1 MSSYLPNGTILDH
14 NFRII
19 ETIGQGGF
27 GITYKA
33 ENISLGNIVC
43 IKELFI
49 SGNST
54 RGVNNTVHSQN
65 MKENSFNHFKE
76 RFITEARD
84 LAKFNN
90 PGIVKVLGVFE
101 QNDTAYFVMD
111 FVEGETLKSYVSKN
125 GRLTLLKALPIMEGL
140 MNALEYVHNKGMLHR
155 DIKPDNVLVDKDGNV
170 VLIDFGSARQFTE
183 GYTVTHT
190 SMITPGYAPLEQ
202 YDERVKRG
210 VFTDIYSLGATMYFL
225 LTGQKPI
232 PATSRGL
239 ETLAA
244 PHHLFTD
251 ISVSLSSAVML
262 AMNLKPE
269 ERFQTIVE
277 MRKALQSQKE
287 DPAPEPKPDV
297 PEEEVSKPRRTYL
310 VLGIVIVVY
319 IITTAVIFG
328 TKTSENSIPEVSIPA
343 ISTDSTIED
352 NVNIEEPTNFD
363 QQISAEEQAI
373 LDAQSKEVERLNEE
387 ERVKAEESAK
397 RIERIKREEQL
408 QKEERV
414 NIEVQKRTKK
424 TTELHSP
431 IIGSASKLN
440 YLNIEITQFDFPY
453 SMTWDQ
459 AIDACAKLGYGW
471 RLPTKNELN
480 SIYSFNSDKFFGNR
494 FYWSST
500 EYDNGSAWGI
510 YTGTGAQ
517 IGYNKGNKFYG
528 RAVRSF

>member
-43 IKELFI
+43 VKELFI

-54 RGVNNTVHSQN
+54 RGLNNTVHSQN

-140 MNALEYVHNKGMLHR
+140 MDALEYVHNKGMLHR
-155 DIKPDNVLVDKDGNV
+155 DIKPDNVIIDKNEKV

-210 VFTDIYSLGATMYFL
+210 AFTDIYSLGATMYFL

-244 PHHLFTD
+244 PHHLFED

-269 ERFQTIVE
+269 ERFQTIAE

-287 DPAPEPKPDV
+287 DPTPEPKPDV
-297 PEEEVSKPRRTYL
+297 PEEVSKPSRRNF
-310 VLGIVIVVY
+310 VMGDFFIVIVLFL
-319 IITTAVIFG
+319 IITTAVIIG
-328 TKTSENSIPEVSIPA
+328 TKSSESSIPEVSIPA
-343 ISTDSTIED
+343 ITFDSTNVNND
-352 NVNIEEPTNFD
+352 NVEEQTNVD
-363 QQISAEEQAI
+363 QQISAEEQAN
-373 LDAQSKEVERLNEE
+373 LEVQEKELERLKEE
-387 ERVKAEESAK
+387 ERVKAEERVSIK
-397 RIERIKREEQL
+397 ERNKEKERITAEELKLLNKTNNLSNPVIGVPIEFDNLEIAQYNFPNRMNWY
-408 QKEERV
+408 QAKE
-414 NIEVQKRTKK
+414 
-424 TTELHSP
+424 
-431 IIGSASKLN
+431 
-440 YLNIEITQFDFPY
+440 
-453 SMTWDQ
+453 
-459 AIDACAKLGYGW
+459 ACASLGYNW
-471 RLPTKNELN
+471 RLPTKEELKKMYKN
-480 SIYSFNSDKFFGNR
+480 KDKIKGLTACYLWSYSEFNNVLAFIQSFQYGAIEFDFDNK
-494 FYWSST
+494 SHL
-500 EYDNGSAWGI
+500 YDV
-510 YTGTGAQ
+510 
-517 IGYNKGNKFYG
+517 
-528 RAVRSF
+528 RAVRVF